1 MSYKPG
7 YLIVLQFDA
16 KTIVGYRST
25 SMAMSAD
32 MAEATTGASTNQWKE
47 YVPMYKGVT
56 FSVGGLYDPDV
67 GAAYEKVSDVIA
79 LLKAGTKFT
88 AKYGG
93 TEIGDAYESADAY
106 ISSVSIEGPY
116 NELASYTLEVQ
127 VTGEPTSGT
136 VE

>member
-1 MSYKPG
+1 MAYKPG
-7 YLIVLQFDA
+7 YKIVLQFDA

-25 SMAMSAD
+25 DMDMDAD
-32 MAEATTGASTNQWKE
+32 MAEATTGESTNQWKE
-47 YVPMYKGVT
+47 YVPMYKGMT
-56 FSVGGLYDPDV
+56 FSVSGLYDPDTANESV
-67 GAAYEKVSDVIA
+67 EDVIV

-93 TEIGDAYESADAY
+93 TEVGDKYESADSY
-106 ISSVSIEGPY
+106 ITHVGRSGSYDDLSGYSID
-116 NELASYTLEVQ
+116 VQ